1 MPDAQPSFWSRWH
14 DGYEQPGS
22 DLSQRLSVVQRRLGE
37 AIDRMPGPLR
47 LISVCAGQGRD
58 VIGVLA
64 DHPRRTDVSAFL
76 VELDEHNVGVAR
88 ALAADAGL
96 SRIKVVQGDA
106 STTAVYRDAV
116 RADVLL
122 LCGIFGNVSEQDVRT
137 TVANSS
143 RLCAPGAVVIW
154 TRHREA
160 PDQTPAIRG
169 WFADAGFEELAF
181 DSPGEDRFA
190 VGTHGLVTEPL
201 GFRGDLRMFTF
212 IE

>member
-14 DGYEQPGS
+14 DGYEQPDS
-22 DLSQRLSVVQRRLGE
+22 NLSQRLSVVQERVRE

-88 ALAADAGL
+88 ALAADAG
-96 SRIKVVQGDA
+96 
-106 STTAVYRDAV
+106 
-116 RADVLL
+116 
-122 LCGIFGNVSEQDVRT
+122 
-137 TVANSS
+137 
-143 RLCAPGAVVIW
+143 
-154 TRHREA
+154 
-160 PDQTPAIRG
+160 
-169 WFADAGFEELAF
+169 FEELAF

-190 VGTHGLVTEPL
+190 VGTHRLVAEPL